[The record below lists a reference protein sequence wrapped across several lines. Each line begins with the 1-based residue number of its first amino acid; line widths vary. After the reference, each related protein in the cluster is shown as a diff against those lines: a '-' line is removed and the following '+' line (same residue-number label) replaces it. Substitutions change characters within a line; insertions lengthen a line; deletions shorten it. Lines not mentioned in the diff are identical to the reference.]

1 MSLTKSIAKN
11 TLIQIIGKA
20 ISTMLGLVAIGIMNR
35 ALGAE
40 KIGWYST
47 ATGFL
52 QFVGIFSDF
61 GFTAITA
68 KMLSEPELD
77 KTKLL
82 NNLFTWRFLTALFFQ
97 GLSPFI
103 ILLFPYP
110 APIKIAV
117 AIMSLSFFAISINQI
132 FIGYCQSALKMATQM
147 TGEILGRIILLIGL
161 IFVATKN
168 YHRLSGAPSQSGGAF
183 LPMMAVITL
192 ASVAYT
198 FYLWY
203 KTPSVKFSIDLGIS
217 KVIFQKIWPTA
228 LTVIFNA
235 FYLQGDRVI
244 LPLYTSQINVGLY
257 SVAYR
262 ILDVVAQSAAMIMG
276 IMMPLVTFAW
286 SRNLMEEFKRKYQMS
301 LDLVALFLI
310 PMIAGVIVLANP
322 IMILLSPDYK
332 DFDNPG
338 KILQILSIAILGIAF
353 GNIFGYMALAIDRQR
368 QAMWI
373 YFSDAVLTTIA
384 YFVLIRKYGIYGAAA
399 AAIFSELYAGLALM
413 ILANT
418 YAKFFPNFKT
428 LGKITLASAIMGG
441 ILYKLGPLSNKLS
454 LNLIFS
460 IILGAAIYGALV
472 ISLKIISKQT
482 ILEILKR
489 D

>member
-1 MSLTKSIAKN
+1 MSLTRSIAKN
-11 TLIQIIGKA
+11 TLVQIIGKA
-20 ISTMLGLVAIGIMNR
+20 ISTILGLIAIGIITR
-35 ALGAE
+35 TLGAE

-68 KMLSEPELD
+68 KMLSEPQLD

-97 GLSPFI
+97 GLAPFA
-103 ILLFPYP
+103 ILFFPYP
-110 APIKIAV
+110 APIKLAV
-117 AIMSLSFFAISINQI
+117 AIMSLSFFAISANQI

-147 TGEILGRIILLIGL
+147 TGEILGRIILIVGL
-161 IFVATKN
+161 TMVAAKN
-168 YHRLSGAPSQSGGAF
+168 YGF
-183 LPMMAVITL
+183 LPAMAVITL
-192 ASVAYT
+192 ASVVYT
-198 FYLWY
+198 FYLWQ
-203 KTPSVKFSIDLGIS
+203 KSPGVKFSIDPTIS
-217 KVIFQKIWPTA
+217 KIIFQKIWPTA
-228 LTVIFNA
+228 ITVIFNA

-262 ILDVVAQSAAMIMG
+262 ILDVVAQTAAMIMG

-286 SRNLMEEFKRKYQMS
+286 SRNLIDEFKRKYQMS

-310 PMIAGVIVLANP
+310 PMIAGIIVLANP
-322 IMILLSPDYK
+322 IMILMYPGYK
-332 DFDNPG
+332 NFSDPG
-338 KILQILSIAILGIAF
+338 KILQILSVAILGIAF

-384 YFVLIRKYGIYGAAA
+384 YFILIPKYGIFGAAA
-399 AAIFSELYAGLALM
+399 AAIFSELYAGLGLM
-413 ILANT
+413 LLANY
-418 YAKFFPNFKT
+418 YAKFFPKLKT
-428 LGKITLASAIMGG
+428 LAKITLASAIMGG
-441 ILYKLGPLSNKLS
+441 LLYKLQPLNSHTS
-454 LNLIFS
+454 INLVLS
-460 IILGAAIYGALV
+460 IIVGASIYALLV
-472 ISLKIISKQT
+472 IGLKVISKQT
-482 ILEILKR
+482 IIEVIKR